1 MSWTFAEERPIYWE
15 EPPEQ
20 IAITKIGTGERD
32 SYMLTSAAAERIRE
46 LRDENTRLRS
56 CLSDTEEHAS
66 MFMWEAKQLEEERDK
81 LHELVRDVVL
91 LAGIAGC
98 DVAGMQIHAHGGDWR
113 TVRERME
120 ELGVEI

>member
-20 IAITKIGTGERD
+20 IAITNVETGERD

-46 LRDENTRLRS
+46 LRYENTRLRS

-66 MFMWEAKQLEEERDK
+66 AFMWEAKQLEEERDK
-81 LHELVRDVVL
+81 LRELVRCLVYSENPSERAAL
-91 LAGIAGC
+91 ITNAAEMLA
-98 DVAGMQIHAHGGDWR
+98 
-113 TVRERME
+113 
-120 ELGVEI
+120 ELGVEV